1 MDEEDREAQAR
12 PPAKKLK
19 SSEPLVA
26 ADAGIAM
33 DVKYQAASYA
43 LEILSSTRGTRLYS
57 LGMVFMDDGFT
68 LWYYDS
74 SGIVRTEEEL
84 SFIDDFETF
93 AAIVVALGRG
103 DPYQWGALPS
113 VFRPPGG
120 KEYPVSFPPESLK
133 GYSLDVTMDNQDAP
147 KDPESQSPGATEDDQ
162 DTPKD
167 LEGHP
172 LDVAKD
178 KQNIRLT
185 LENLLFAQYSIV
197 GRRTFVYEVAPDN
210 AAAFGGRKVVAK
222 FSQQVAT
229 RTSEAVLLKKATDAG
244 VAHLP
249 EMHLVKDLWKL
260 SDGLREI
267 FFPGKQ
273 DVYEDRIL
281 RMIVYTQ
288 YSPLET
294 LFSKSSEHL
303 PTMVDQMLDCE
314 CLPLFVRVIQL
325 T

>member
-19 SSEPLVA
+19 SSEPLATLDV
-26 ADAGIAM
+26 GIAM

-57 LGMVFMDDGFT
+57 LGMIFMDDGFT

-93 AAIVVALGRG
+93 AAIVIALGRG

-113 VFRPPGG
+113 VFRPPEG
-120 KEYPVSFPPESLK
+120 KEHPAEFPPQSLK
-133 GYSLDVTMDNQDAP
+133 GYLLDVTADNQVAL
-147 KDPESQSPGATEDDQ
+147 KDSEGQSPDITEDNQ
-162 DTPKD
+162 GTPKD
-167 LEGHP
+167 LEGDS
-172 LDVAKD
+172 LDIMKD
-178 KQNIRLT
+178 QQNIRLT
-185 LENLLFAQYSIV
+185 LDNLLFAQYSIV
-197 GRRTFVYEVAPDN
+197 GRRTFVYEVTPDN

-222 FSQQVAT
+222 FPQRVAT
-229 RTSEAVLLKKATDAG
+229 RTSEAVLLKKATNAG

-249 EMHLVKDLWKL
+249 ELHLAKDLWKL
-260 SDGLREI
+260 SDGFRQI

-281 RMIVYTQ
+281 RMIVFTQ

-294 LFSKSSEHL
+294 LFSKTSEHL
-303 PTMVDQMLDCE
+303 PTMVDQMLDCK
-314 CLPLFVRVIQL
+314 CRPPFIRDIYL